1 MMHRTAKRSVFEPS
15 PAKQPVF
22 EPSPMEGVD
31 EDAFYNDGSCYY
43 GMGDEDFLDNEG
55 LNYYGMEDET
65 GFNSGDL
72 YCSGYGMEAAFDIG
86 DFCHS
91 DYYMEDIED
100 DSSVDNFFFCNGLD
114 LMDIQNALPDGDFH
128 FQSGLSSGGT
138 SLKKWK

>member
-1 MMHRTAKRSVFEPS
+1 
-15 PAKQPVF
+15 
-22 EPSPMEGVD
+22 
-31 EDAFYNDGSCYY
+31 
-43 GMGDEDFLDNEG
+43 
-55 LNYYGMEDET
+55 MEDKT
-65 GFNSGDL
+65 ALNSGDL
-72 YCSGYGMEAAFDIG
+72 YCSGYGMEAAFDIS